1 MVLATSTQG
10 PDMKSLFWKIF
21 VSFWL
26 ALILFA
32 GLTLWITSY
41 YIEKS
46 RSETDTYQLRSNTI
60 EYLKQARDIAQT
72 NDINALRLWLEQL
85 DRRETIPF
93 LLLDENAN
101 DLLNRDVSLRL
112 QQHLRRLERR
122 SRHDD
127 DDDEHEYPRPH
138 HRPIIINNQRYRL
151 MPDFSNVTLSRVL
164 NRPRIIATPILLAAI
179 ISAIICLLLARY
191 LTAPIGRLRLATQ
204 KLAKGD
210 LDQRVSPSMGQRKDE
225 IVELANDFDYMAE
238 QLQALIESHKQL
250 LRDAS
255 HELRSPLARLQVAL
269 GLARQRGDDKT
280 TKELDRIEREA
291 ERLNELIGQLLTLAR
306 LDTKTAEVVIEPIEL
321 NELLEQIVDNTAYE
335 ARAINRDV
343 SIVETVPVTIK
354 GNRLL
359 LSSVLENA
367 IRNAIHY
374 TDENTSVEVSLQN
387 DNEKS
392 DWVAI
397 TVRDHGPGIPDHMLT
412 SIFEPFV
419 RVGEARDRQSG
430 GYGLGLAIA
439 KRAVELHGG
448 EITAANQG
456 NGLSIVIRFPIK
468 K

>member
-1 MVLATSTQG
+1 
-10 PDMKSLFWKIF
+10 MKSLFWKIF

>member
-1 MVLATSTQG
+1 VVLATSTQG